1 MCVCVCVLASDFCPQ
16 CWLVICL
23 FPQIEV
29 ADMKNKLVNL
39 GSRYVGDVVKKYVPI
54 VNNSPAAITF
64 HLAFTPS
71 SPKLQTVDV
80 LSIAP
85 TGPITLDPRGG
96 TTKVEIVFKP
106 KSRIPAFNEEV
117 PRHRL

>member
-1 MCVCVCVLASDFCPQ
+1 M
-16 CWLVICL
+16 ICL

-64 HLAFTPS
+64 QLAFTPS

-117 PRHRL
+117 PMHRL